1 MKLEKGKVLLIV
13 DVLEEGE
20 CSAELVEVQE
30 FGDIE
35 VRSLDNEM
43 ENRFLVNVLRS
54 FSSSRVHPKFIVH
67 NEDDDHPAP
76 IEEEIWSDYDLT
88 ERDLIIDVT
97 QKVTSLKSED
107 TLNIW
112 EHWKENLWK
121 DGEDVTNILESVL
134 GHRNIF
140 LFLDLI
146 P

>member
-35 VRSLDNEM
+35 VKSLENEM

-54 FSSSRVHPKFIVH
+54 FSSSRANPKFIVH
-67 NEDDDHPAP
+67 KEDDDYPAP
-76 IEEEIWSDYDLT
+76 TVEEIWSNYDLT
-88 ERDLIIDVT
+88 GRDLIIDVT